1 MSAAVTSCGAAG
13 WVSRLRGYRYH
24 PRDPLSGA
32 PWPPMPTVFTELATE
47 AADWAGYDGFAP
59 DARLINRYEPFDVT
73 GGEAHEVKGYDALMR
88 LHEADPSKL
97 LSDKGYDSD
106 EWQQAP
112 LRTKSIASS
121 LCSSINAIAGRHRK
135 SKPPSRSWRRL

>member
-1 MSAAVTSCGAAG
+1 MTLHKTNDPFDVTNCGAAG

-59 DARLINRYEPFDVT
+59 DACLINRYEPC
-73 GGEAHEVKGYDALMR
+73 GEAHEVKGYDALMR

-97 LSDKGYDSD
+97 LSDR
-106 EWQQAP
+106 A
-112 LRTKSIASS
+112 TTAMTF
-121 LCSSINAIAGRHRK
+121 AAT
-135 SKPPSRSWRRL
+135 

>member
-1 MSAAVTSCGAAG
+1 MSAGVTNCGAAG

-47 AADWAGYDGFAP
+47 AADLAGYDGFAP
-59 DARLINRYEPFDVT
+59 DACLINRYEPC
-73 GGEAHEVKGYDALMR
+73 GEAHEVKGYDALMR

-106 EWQQAP
+106 DIRRDLIDRGIEP
-112 LRTKSIASS
+112 VIPPRSTRKTSIQ
-121 LCSSINAIAGRHRK
+121 I
-135 SKPPSRSWRRL
+135 

>member
-1 MSAAVTSCGAAG
+1 MTLHKTNDPFDVTNCGAAG

-24 PRDPLSGA
+24 PRDPLR
-32 PWPPMPTVFTELATE
+32 PPTPTVFTELATE

-59 DARLINRYEPFDVT
+59 DACLINRYEPFDVT

-97 LSDKGYDSD
+97 LSDKGDDSD
-106 EWQQAP
+106 DIRRDLIDRGIEP
-112 LRTKSIASS
+112 VVPPRSTRKTSIQ
-121 LCSSINAIAGRHRK
+121 I
-135 SKPPSRSWRRL
+135 